1 LEFMHE
7 AQNESGPALRLRRL
21 VPLLLLLAGAVAFFA
36 LGLGRY
42 LSFAGLAENCEW
54 LEDQVARLGP
64 FAVLAYIA
72 IYATVAALS
81 VPGATVLT
89 VAGGFLFGTAAG
101 GIYALVGATIGAT
114 LVFLIARTS
123 LGEILQRRAGPAMR
137 KLEAG
142 FKANAASYLLVLRLV
157 PLFPFWLVNLVAAFL
172 GVPLRTFVLY
182 SFVGMAPGA
191 FVYASLGQGASTIIE
206 QGRSPDL
213 HVIFTPR
220 VLLPI
225 IALAVLA
232 MVPVVYRQFRSRALP

>member
-7 AQNESGPALRLRRL
+7 AQNESGPALQWRRL

-36 LGLGRY
+36 FGFGRY

-64 FAVLAYIA
+64 LAVLAYIT
-72 IYATVAALS
+72 IYAAVAALS

-89 VAGGFLFGTAAG
+89 VTGGFLFGAGEG
-101 GIYALVGATIGAT
+101 GIYALLGATIGAT

-123 LGEILQRRAGPAMR
+123 LGELLQRRAGPAMR

-182 SFVGMAPGA
+182 SFLGMAPGA
-191 FVYASLGQGASTIIE
+191 FVYASLGQGASAVIE

-213 HVIFTPR
+213 HIIFEPR

-225 IALAVLA
+225 VALAVLA
-232 MVPVVYRQFRSRALP
+232 MVPAVYRQFRRRALP